1 MTEPADARTLLE
13 TELIFGVRKRERFA
27 WAVAGGAIL
36 IGIGGVAVALGLLPL
51 KTTESFLVIVDKD
64 TGLAQRTVQV
74 GHATVEQADAV
85 KQSLLYN
92 YLIDRETYDAADND
106 YRIKKVY
113 RQSSGPAR
121 QSLRELWTE
130 GHPNFP
136 PLLYGDSGKVTVDV
150 LNVTEVAENTAQI
163 RFTKTLRRPGEEDM
177 VGKFVATVS
186 YAFTPSS
193 SATLQL
199 LWENPFGFTVTDY
212 RITAEQM
219 GVQK

>member
-1 MTEPADARTLLE
+1 M
-13 TELIFGVRKRERFA
+13 
-27 WAVAGGAIL
+27 
-36 IGIGGVAVALGLLPL
+36 
-51 KTTESFLVIVDKD
+51 
-64 TGLAQRTVQV
+64 
-74 GHATVEQADAV
+74 
-85 KQSLLYN
+85 
-92 YLIDRETYDAADND
+92 
-106 YRIKKVY
+106 
-113 RQSSGPAR
+113 
-121 QSLRELWTE
+121 
-130 GHPNFP
+130 
-136 PLLYGDSGKVTVDV
+136 

>member
-121 QSLRELWTE
+121 QSLR
-130 GHPNFP
+130 
-136 PLLYGDSGKVTVDV
+136 
-150 LNVTEVAENTAQI
+150 
-163 RFTKTLRRPGEEDM
+163 
-177 VGKFVATVS
+177 
-186 YAFTPSS
+186 
-193 SATLQL
+193 
-199 LWENPFGFTVTDY
+199 
-212 RITAEQM
+212 
-219 GVQK
+219 